1 MLDGLMAQ
9 NVVGLAFGG
18 GAKDLSKTG
27 KTISAPSN
35 VSLR

>member
-27 KTISAPSN
+27 KTISDPLSI
-35 VSLR
+35 